1 MEGLSSKDLVNRI
14 NEDSNA
20 VIEYI
25 LEAYGNKIL
34 KLCFIQLGDKEEAE
48 DAAQEVFLKV
58 FKNLKRYNGQSSMY
72 TWIYRITINT
82 CFDILRKRN
91 KNKYEDISLYI
102 DFIKESN
109 GTEDIILKNLTSHN
123 IREALMKIPEK
134 YRILLYMFYFEEL
147 KIYQIAAILEEKENT
162 IKTRLKRG
170 KNALKRIIE
179 SEGI

>member
-14 NEDSNA
+14 SEDSNA

-34 KLCFIQLGDKEEAE
+34 KLCFIQLGDMEEAK

-58 FKNLKRYNGQSSMY
+58 FKNLKRYSGESSVY

-82 CFDILRKRN
+82 CFDILGKRN
-91 KNKYEDISLYI
+91 KSKYEDISLYI
-102 DFIKESN
+102 NFIKESKD
-109 GTEDIILKNLTSHN
+109 TEEIILKRLTSHN
-123 IREALMKIPEK
+123 IREALMKIPER

-147 KIYQIAAILEEKENT
+147 KISQIATILEEKENT